1 MERLGI
7 VVAVDGTL
15 EASNGL
21 KLTGQGANQ
30 LGEELDTLNSKTTA
44 TAQTQGTLA
53 TATEKVGTTSQGAA
67 QGVAQLG
74 RELAQGDYAGV
85 AMKVGQLAT
94 QTGVLRAG
102 MTLAGG
108 AIGIAAVGL
117 TAWAVAAY
125 QGSQEERKLNDS
137 LILTGNYA
145 GLVAGQLDVM
155 ASSLA
160 RSVNGNAARSSEVL
174 TALAGTGRVTTESL
188 ESVGAAALLVQRFT
202 GQTSEQVVK
211 QFAAMSDGVASWAAK
226 QNDAYHFLTLETYN
240 YIKTLEEQGL
250 KQEAM
255 KVAGEA
261 LKNHLKNDLGA
272 NLGYIDR
279 AWKALGD
286 TAANTWKSMKDTGKT
301 ETTDQILDKGLAYA
315 QQARTGWMARTPKG
329 KADLAAMDDRN
340 AALRLRSDSEKGDA
354 ANKSAQQKL
363 VQKNIKLA
371 ESWGKIEDQN
381 RTKVEQMT
389 KALKE
394 ARDAGV
400 ARGVPEDDI
409 KRVEGRIREK
419 YDAKPRAAGRA
430 PIDREPENERR
441 VLANLM
447 GVNAD
452 YMEQLTR
459 LQAMRAKGLLTED
472 LYIQGVEQLIAKQP
486 GVMAAARE
494 QADALRIQTQYQQ
507 ELERAKQQY
516 LTTLERNNDAQQKTN
531 EKLREHTQEIGLT
544 KEQLGYLR
552 AARLDD
558 VIAQE
563 KQNLAT
569 AESNKADDEKLALMR
584 EHIKLL
590 EEQRGLQTGFTEKSV
605 AYDAQKTREDA
616 SRKFG
621 DDIKRDLKDGLMRG
635 FEAGKNPA
643 QTLADTMGNMIKQRL
658 VSAFVDSILNSFEP
672 LINSV
677 MANIKWPGG
686 VGGGSGSSGGGGGV
700 LRSLVNMG
708 ISYFTG
714 GFSGASTNMTGNS
727 LPTAGGRAGGG
738 PVQAGSMYE
747 VNERGPELL
756 QVAGKQYLMMGG
768 QNGNVIPNAGGAP
781 TVGGGNGAPVI
792 NIIMQPGMKA
802 ETKQKKNA
810 DGGMNTDVIISH
822 VEDALAG
829 RLSSGTGSMF
839 DAMSSRFGLNTAV
852 R

>member
-30 LGEELDTLNSKTTA
+30 LGKELDTLNSKTTA

-53 TATEKVGTTSQGAA
+53 TASQKVETTTKGAA

-74 RELAQGDYAGV
+74 RELAQGDYAGA
-85 AMKVGQLAT
+85 AMKVGELAA

-125 QGSQEERKLNDS
+125 QGNQEERKLNDS

-211 QFAAMSDGVASWAAK
+211 QFAGMSDGVAKWAAK
-226 QNDAYHFLTLETYN
+226 QNEAYHFLTLETYN
-240 YIKTLEEQGL
+240 YIKTLEDQGQ

-255 KVAGEA
+255 KVTGDA
-261 LKNHLKNDLGA
+261 LSNHLKKDLGA
-272 NLGYIDR
+272 NLGYLDT
-279 AWKALGD
+279 AWKAVGD
-286 TAANTWKSMKDTGKT
+286 TAANTWKAMRDTGKT
-301 ETTDQILDKGLAYA
+301 QSTDEILDKGLAYA

-329 KADLAAMDDRN
+329 RADLAAMDERN
-340 AALRLRSDSEKGDA
+340 AALRLRSNAEKADA
-354 ANKSAQQKL
+354 ANKSAAQQL
-363 VQKNIKLA
+363 VEKNIKLA

-394 ARDAGV
+394 AREAGV
-400 ARGVPEDDI
+400 ARGVPEADI

-419 YDAKPRAAGRA
+419 YDTKPRAAGRG
-430 PIDREPENERR
+430 PVDRTAETERR
-441 VLANLM
+441 MDFKNAGLNSDFVQEWDHLAVVAKKY
-447 GVNAD
+447 GQTV
-452 YMEQLTR
+452 EE
-459 LQAMRAKGLLTED
+459 LQAAQAKLLAQQPAMRT
-472 LYIQGVEQLIAKQP
+472 
-486 GVMAAARE
+486 MAQEEAS
-494 QADALRIQTQYQQ
+494 ALRIQTQYQL
-507 ELERAKQQY
+507 EMERAKQQY
-516 LTTLERNNDAQQKTN
+516 LTTLDRNNDAQQKTN
-531 EKLREHTQEIGLT
+531 DKLREQTQEIGLT

-569 AESNKADDEKLALMR
+569 AESKKVGDEQLVLMR

-605 AYDAQKTREDA
+605 AYDAQKTQEDA

-621 DDIKRDLKDGLMRG
+621 DDIKRDLKDGLIRG

-658 VSAFVDSILNSFEP
+658 MSAFADSILNSFEP
-672 LINSV
+672 LINQV
-677 MANIKWPGG
+677 MANVRMTGG
-686 VGGGSGSSGGGGGV
+686 GGGSGRSGGGV
-700 LRSLVNMG
+700 LSSLANMA
-708 ISYFTG
+708 INYFVG
-714 GFSGASTNMTGNS
+714 GASTNMTGGS

-810 DGGMNTDVIISH
+810 DGGMSTDVIISQ